1 MNKMDLTQRLENCY
15 SGAVFD
21 VMRELGLKDG
31 LLPRHLKSLDP
42 EVTVCGPVSTVLG
55 RPDSSLTED
64 ESLLRWT
71 ELLGKAPAGHVVV
84 CQPQDDHRALMGEL
98 SAETL
103 QFRGVRGYVVD
114 GGCRDVSFIRKMKF
128 PVFCRFTTP
137 RDIVAAWTPE
147 EYEVPITIGE
157 VTIQSGDYILG
168 DQDGVVVLPGIHAE
182 SIINRVEEVMQT
194 ENLVRKAILEGIHP
208 KEAYLRHRKF

>member
-55 RPDSSLTED
+55 RTDNSLTED

-84 CQPQDDHRALMGEL
+84 CQPQDDDRALMGEL

-137 RDIVAAWTPE
+137 
-147 EYEVPITIGE
+147 
-157 VTIQSGDYILG
+157 
-168 DQDGVVVLPGIHAE
+168 LPGHQRNTKFPSRSEKSRSNPGTTFLGIRTGWL
-182 SIINRVEEVMQT
+182 SFQGFMQ
-194 ENLVRKAILEGIHP
+194 NPLSNVLRK
-208 KEAYLRHRKF
+208 